1 MAKVTIS
8 NISDIKLNVIDTERT
23 QISQG
28 DLAMHSKLVLDYLKN
43 QYNLKPKNKGEAT
56 ARGEQNFNGLS
67 TSFPRISVY
76 QNQNGENIVSADIAP
91 TRFLFKQ
98 SAINL
103 NQNENLTLE
112 QRMEISPQLANVSLI
127 VPVKVKGEYFLMGQ
141 VKGNAIGSGQIQ
153 GPLVAGGID
162 YKALHTENPLI
173 TSLQQECL
181 EEVGMDLSY
190 LNSTSFLFMTEESEV
205 GSVNFSSIAQG
216 VQLDN
221 ILSSYEASVKN
232 KLTKEELEV
241 QALAK
246 LPMQGISL
254 IPLEKGNFGMND
266 IEIYT
271 PTQTGLNL
279 ARENRKIRPLT
290 QAVADF
296 MSEEKNKN
304 LILERAGF

>member
-1 MAKVTIS
+1 MANVSIS
-8 NISDIKLNVIDTERT
+8 NISDIKLNVIDIERT

-28 DLAMHSKLVLDYLKN
+28 DLAMHPKLVQDYLKN
-43 QYNLKPKNKGEAT
+43 QYNLKPKNKTEAT
-56 ARGEQNFNGLS
+56 ARGDTNFNGLS
-67 TSFPRISVY
+67 TSFPKISVY
-76 QNQNGENIVSADIAP
+76 QNQNGENIVSADIVP

-103 NQNENLTLE
+103 NQNKNLSLE
-112 QRMEISPQLANVSLI
+112 ERMGISPKLANVSLI
-127 VPVKVKGEYFLMGQ
+127 VPVKIKGEYFLMGQ

-162 YKALHTENPLI
+162 YKALHKKNPLI
-173 TSLQQECL
+173 TALQQECL

-190 LNSTSFLFMTEESEV
+190 LNSTSFLFMTQESEV

-216 VQLDN
+216 VQLDD
-221 ILSSYEASVKN
+221 ILNCYETSVKN
-232 KLTKEELEV
+232 KLTKQELEV

-246 LPMQGISL
+246 LPMQGISM
-254 IPLEKGNFGMND
+254 IPLEKETFGMNNL
-266 IEIYT
+266 EIYT
-271 PTQTGLNL
+271 PSKSGLIL
-279 ARENRKIRPLT
+279 TKESRKIRPLT

-296 MSEEKNKN
+296 ISEEKNKN